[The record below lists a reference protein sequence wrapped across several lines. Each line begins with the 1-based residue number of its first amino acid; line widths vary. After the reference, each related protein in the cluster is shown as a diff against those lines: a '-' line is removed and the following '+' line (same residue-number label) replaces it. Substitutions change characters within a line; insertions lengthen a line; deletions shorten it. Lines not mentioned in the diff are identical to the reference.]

1 VYSQPKQRGRGAAKP
16 PLAEFGEDPTS
27 GKPIVVKDGRFGPY
41 VTDGATN
48 ITVPRGTE
56 VSELTRERAVELLA
70 EKRAKG
76 PTKRTSTR
84 KPAAKKPAA
93 RKPAAKK
100 K

>member
-1 VYSQPKQRGRGAAKP
+1 
-16 PLAEFGEDPTS
+16 
-27 GKPIVVKDGRFGPY
+27 
-41 VTDGATN
+41 
-48 ITVPRGTE
+48 